1 MAATVTVD
9 HPIRP
14 DTLEEC
20 RFHVALAADPAVH
33 RANNGILDRA
43 LEVVLVRRDAPGVRY
58 LAKDDPHALML
69 PDSVMPPDAPPLPPG
84 CESMDP
90 GTFEAT
96 LDLALVDGER
106 THEGSARYYVLASFA
121 DAWADPRPLF
131 VDHRRGPLPSPR
143 VPSPPPRDPS
153 ATDVVQAML
162 MRDGVTARFYPT
174 GGVPRVAGAFRVT
187 SARDVDERVAVTLV
201 AQRLRA
207 QGGVVTAVFAV
218 DAQRFDGALHGQFVV
233 PLASFLSGAEGE
245 RVRLLVFV
253 GDELASPIFFE
264 VPDALT

>member
-1 MAATVTVD
+1 MVATVTVD

-14 DTLEEC
+14 DAPEAC
-20 RFHVALAADPAVH
+20 HFHVALSADPSVH

-58 LAKDDPHALML
+58 LAKDDPHVLML
-69 PDSVMPPDAPPLPPG
+69 ADSLMPPDAPPLPPG
-84 CESMDP
+84 CEAMDP

-96 LDLALVDGER
+96 LDLALTDDER

-131 VDHRRGPLPSPR
+131 IDHHRGPLPSPR

-162 MRDGVTARFYPT
+162 LRDGVSARFYPT
-174 GGVPRVAGAFRVT
+174 GGVPRIAGAFRVT
-187 SARDVDERVAVTLV
+187 SARGVDEPVAVTVV

-207 QGGVVTAVFAV
+207 SGGVGSALFSV
-218 DAQRFDGALHGQFVV
+218 DAQHFDGALHGQFVI
-233 PLASFLSGAEGE
+233 PLASFLSAAVGE
-245 RVRLLVFV
+245 PVRALVFV
-253 GDELASPIFFE
+253 GDELASPLFFE
-264 VPDALT
+264 VPDALA